1 MLTVINRHGF
11 KQSLI
16 PLLGIIL
23 CSGVPVT
30 AFSQQN
36 NWTLESSIERV
47 IDISPEIQGAVAS
60 ISAKQGALT
69 QAGVWPNPQIELRVD
84 NKISKDKGSN
94 GADFTQFTYSQ
105 PLPISGRIGYQQAAA
120 ESELNAA
127 QAQHAYQRIVIESQ
141 VAQRYHHLQLA
152 SERML
157 LAEQRLEL
165 AQKLQ
170 NIGQR
175 RAQAGELSHLEKL
188 RLDLIRESAQQ
199 ILDKSKGS
207 YNEALATFRSYLN
220 LSPESQPE
228 LQSLKPFDSIPSLQS
243 LQEQQSQ
250 HALFQAS
257 QYQVDA
263 ARYHVD
269 LAKSERL
276 PDPTLRLFYDRDLL
290 NGRQQS
296 ALGIG
301 IDITI
306 PLWDNKKGSIKES
319 QARVI
324 ESQMDRQIIIRD
336 LESQLQQSYLH
347 LSLLVE
353 QGEHYRTRILEP
365 AQQVFDLTRK
375 AYTSGEMEI
384 LSLIDANNT
393 YFNAHE
399 RYLEL
404 LQEAWLE
411 ASEVRLIAG
420 QSLVNK
426 QDSQI

>member
-1 MLTVINRHGF
+1 MLIVITRQGF
-11 KQSLI
+11 KQALSLF
-16 PLLGIIL
+16 LGIVL
-23 CSGVPVT
+23 YSSLPV
-30 AFSQQN
+30 AVFAQQN
-36 NWTLESSIERV
+36 NWTLESSIERG
-47 IDISPEIQGAVAS
+47 IDISPEIQGAVATVN
-60 ISAKQGALT
+60 AKQGALT
-69 QAGVWPNPQIELRVD
+69 QAGAWPNPQIELRVD
-84 NKISKDKGSN
+84 NKISKDKGSS
-94 GADFTQFTYSQ
+94 GADFTQFAYSQ
-105 PLPISGRIGYQQAAA
+105 PLPISGRIGHQQAVAK
-120 ESELNAA
+120 SELNAA
-127 QAQHAYQRIVIESQ
+127 QAQHAYQRVVIEYQ
-141 VAQRYHHLQLA
+141 VAQRYHHLQLS

-165 AQKLQ
+165 AKKLQ
-170 NIGQR
+170 HIGQR

-199 ILDKSKGS
+199 ILDKSEGS
-207 YNEALATFRSYLN
+207 YNEALAKFRTYLN
-220 LSPESQPE
+220 LSSESQPE
-228 LQSLKPFDSIPSLQS
+228 LQSLKTFNAIASLQS
-243 LQEQQSQ
+243 LQQQQSQ
-250 HALFQAS
+250 HALFQVA

-276 PDPTLRLFYDRDLL
+276 PDPTLRLFYDQDLL

-301 IDITI
+301 IGITI
-306 PLWDNKKGSIKES
+306 PLWDNKKGRIKES

-324 ESQMDRQIIIRD
+324 KSQTDRQVIIRD

-347 LSLLVE
+347 LSHLVQ
-353 QGEHYRTRILEP
+353 QGEHYRTRVLEP

-375 AYTSGEMEI
+375 AYTSGEVEI

-393 YFNAHE
+393 YFNSHE

-426 QDSQI
+426 QDS

>member
-1 MLTVINRHGF
+1 MLIVITRQGF
-11 KQSLI
+11 KQALSLF
-16 PLLGIIL
+16 LGIVL
-23 CSGVPVT
+23 YSSLPV
-30 AFSQQN
+30 AVFAQQN
-36 NWTLESSIERV
+36 NWTLESSIERG
-47 IDISPEIQGAVAS
+47 IDISPEIQGAVATVD
-60 ISAKQGALT
+60 AKQGALT

-94 GADFTQFTYSQ
+94 GADFTQFSYSQ
-105 PLPISGRIGYQQAAA
+105 PLPISGRIGHQQAVAK
-120 ESELNAA
+120 SELNAA
-127 QAQHAYQRIVIESQ
+127 QAQYTYQRVVIEYQ

-157 LAEQRLEL
+157 LAEQRLDL
-165 AQKLQ
+165 AKKLQ
-170 NIGQR
+170 HIGQR

-199 ILDKSKGS
+199 MLDKSEGS
-207 YNEALATFRSYLN
+207 YNEALAKFRSYLN
-220 LSPESQPE
+220 LSSESQPE
-228 LQSLKPFDSIPSLQS
+228 LQSLKPFNAIPSLQS
-243 LQEQQSQ
+243 LQQQQSQ
-250 HALFQAS
+250 HALFQVA

-276 PDPTLRLFYDRDLL
+276 PDPTLRLFYDQDLL

-301 IDITI
+301 IGITI
-306 PLWDNKKGSIKES
+306 PLWDNKKGRIQES

-324 ESQMDRQIIIRD
+324 KSQMDRQVIIRD

-347 LSLLVE
+347 LNHLVA
-353 QGEHYRTRILEP
+353 QGEHYRTRVLEP

-375 AYTSGEMEI
+375 AYTSGEVEI

-393 YFNAHE
+393 YFNSHE

-426 QDSQI
+426 QDS